1 LPLDKY
7 RKNTSSLTLSSR
19 QLVQF
24 KGKMYCI
31 DQTTT
36 VLLGRSYGPPDL
48 YPIESL
54 WTFNVKKALNFNFHT
69 MGQKFWGFW
78 TIVYSQMTIDLG
90 ELAQYVFLPRYSPDL
105 APLDFLCFLPYGKTI
120 EEAFCIFKSNSK
132 WCLMSRFVFRIWRKC
147 P

>member
-1 LPLDKY
+1 
-7 RKNTSSLTLSSR
+7 
-19 QLVQF
+19 
-24 KGKMYCI
+24 MYCI

-54 WTFNVKKALNFNFHT
+54 WTFNVKKTLNFNFHT

-90 ELAQYVFLPRYSPDL
+90 ELAQYHFLPRYSPDL
-105 APLDFLCFLPYGKTI
+105 ASFVSYHAEKLEKKLS
-120 EEAFCIFKSNSK
+120 ASSK
-132 WCLMSRFVFRIWRKC
+132 PAPSGFS
-147 P
+147 